1 MEEKVYTVDFWKTDI
16 HGEEIG
22 IRQKEV
28 LMSKSRQFTR
38 DMDLYGS
45 VKLGSEETGYIGYRR
60 GVWESG
66 KVGLEEKR
74 LVVKFFSKSISWI
87 GSIEELVSRS
97 VARSIGVGQPLP
109 AFAAVLA
116 EDRIVHY
123 LEKIYR
129 GPIRTETY
137 VLSSVDE
144 ENGFLHTVKLVGK
157 RVSLGADFDVLYGA
171 EEKKVGKID
180 SKLLNIGGKVEVRL
194 LDEVAESKTLANLL
208 VLFAATLRFQGEV
221 ESKLEKLIGLMKKEG
236 RTIKVQSEELGL
248 LVNPRILKSAVF

>member
-1 MEEKVYTVDFWKTDI
+1 MSEKVYTVDFWRTDL

-45 VKLGSEETGYIGYRR
+45 VKLGSEDVGYVGYR
-60 GVWESG
+60 SG
-66 KVGLEEKR
+66 IWDSGNVGLEEKR
-74 LVVKFFSKSISWI
+74 LVVKAFSKSFSWI

-109 AFAAVLA
+109 AFATVLA
-116 EDRIVHY
+116 DDKLIHHV
-123 LEKIYR
+123 EKIYR
-129 GPIRTETY
+129 GPARTETY
-137 VLSSVDE
+137 VLFSVDE
-144 ENGFLHTVKLVGK
+144 GSRVLHTVKLVGK

-171 EEKKVGKID
+171 GEKKVGKVD
-180 SKLLNIGGKVEVRL
+180 SKLLNVGGKVEVKL
-194 LDEVAESKTLANLL
+194 SEEVADNKALANLL

-221 ESKLEKLIGLMKKEG
+221 ESKIEEIINEMKKRG
-236 RTIKVQSEELGL
+236 AAIKVQSEEVGL
-248 LVNPRILKSAVF
+248 LINPRILKSAVF